1 MTATGTR
8 PKGPNKPDSRMTQD
22 CTYNNDIMAV
32 NKPHAANEAVE
43 IAQTL
48 NCTLTNSVDYFD
60 NRDVGPLFLSYNTLK
75 SHFAYFRGR
84 NADGS
89 QISKMLR
96 ADYTEDE
103 GYVTMDDMAN
113 NVGINNKAA
122 REKQRIEIEKRRKKA
137 QKKKER
143 LAAMDAAGERQKNS
157 WQNFS
162 TKMKK
167 KKKVGVVRK
176 KFKKNLKEQ
185 IQIIPL
191 KFQI

>member
-1 MTATGTR
+1 MTATGAR

-113 NVGINNKAA
+113 PFDCDQDRYISKAIS
-122 REKQRIEIEKRRKKA
+122 Q
-137 QKKKER
+137 
-143 LAAMDAAGERQKNS
+143 
-157 WQNFS
+157 S
-162 TKMKK
+162 TKIIHQTAAYASDFVFNTVTIVCYMVNKQMNRK
-167 KKKVGVVRK
+167 RKV
-176 KFKKNLKEQ
+176 
-185 IQIIPL
+185 
-191 KFQI
+191 